1 MPKHSE
7 KKIIKYTALQMFDL
21 VADIDSYH
29 LFLPWCN
36 NSRIVKKT
44 KSDADIE
51 HLIADLEIGYK
62 NLVYIYRSDVSLD
75 RKNLSININFIHGP
89 FKHLKSSWNF
99 SIYNLYNRENPYA
112 LYFREIS
119 NTDLEKFPEAQV
131 GNTAAFQTTL
141 FKIIP
146 AITWNF
152 EF

>member
-75 RKNLSININFIHGP
+75 RKNWGGLERANIGGP
-89 FKHLKSSWNF
+89 FNNEARSLF
-99 SIYNLYNRENPYA
+99 SILR
-112 LYFREIS
+112 S
-119 NTDLEKFPEAQV
+119 K
-131 GNTAAFQTTL
+131 
-141 FKIIP
+141 
-146 AITWNF
+146 
-152 EF
+152 

>member
-75 RKNLSININFIHGP
+75 RKNLSINISFIHGP
-89 FKHLKSSWNF
+89 FKHLKSRWFFKVLN
-99 SIYNLYNRENPYA
+99 
-112 LYFREIS
+112 S
-119 NTDLEKFPEAQV
+119 NTCEIDFFIDFELNIGVFNILISRFFSK
-131 GNTAAFQTTL
+131 AFN
-141 FKIIP
+141 KMVSS
-146 AITWNF
+146 F
-152 EF
+152 ENRASQIYKT

>member
-75 RKNLSININFIHGP
+75 RKNLSINISFIHGP
-89 FKHLKSSWNF
+89 FKHLKSRWNF
-99 SIYNLYNRENPYA
+99 KVLN
-112 LYFREIS
+112 S
-119 NTDLEKFPEAQV
+119 NTCEIDFFIDFEL
-131 GNTAAFQTTL
+131 NTGVFNILISRFFNKAFN
-141 FKIIP
+141 KMVSS
-146 AITWNF
+146 F
-152 EF
+152 ENRASQIYKT